1 MSDSP
6 CKAHQLGWKVV
17 LLSCVFSMLPSPGL
31 ADDSATFN
39 KSLQYTAEVIAKHHL
54 IALVEIE
61 PLSDEKPVKLRYDRY
76 PEIER
81 VQMGKSTY
89 VRKKGKAWMQ
99 SEDWGKT
106 GSKVKPAKS
115 TELDALISF
124 PDAPLKNR
132 IVAKDKDQGGFI
144 VELIK
149 REPAD
154 GKERLFYE
162 VRRENSTNLAYPQFV
177 FSPWKAGNDEEALLI
192 GYGGLMYSGEVKVKV
207 NINYQY
213 MFLVNMVEKQADG
226 EEAKPTEKAAPS
238 KPSRKR

>member
-1 MSDSP
+1 
-6 CKAHQLGWKVV
+6 
-17 LLSCVFSMLPSPGL
+17 
-31 ADDSATFN
+31 
-39 KSLQYTAEVIAKHHL
+39 
-54 IALVEIE
+54 
-61 PLSDEKPVKLRYDRY
+61 
-76 PEIER
+76 
-81 VQMGKSTY
+81 
-89 VRKKGKAWMQ
+89 MQ